1 MVRDLND
8 EAFDVEAC
16 GDLNDILERYV
27 VQKKETYEAMHTTA
41 INGVI
46 GGAKNY
52 LEKIIKMQTRE
63 NSFGQNQTLLKL
75 RDFIAQI
82 YSTRTG

>member
-1 MVRDLND
+1 
-8 EAFDVEAC
+8 
-16 GDLNDILERYV
+16 
-27 VQKKETYEAMHTTA
+27 MHMKA

-82 YSTRTG
+82 HGTRTG